1 MKEVKKEVRK
11 KRKLNIQK
19 VFNLVSAMFILAC
32 CIFYGSRFL
41 KLYIANN
48 KTEKIVVLGDIIKEN
63 NKDNNNFQEINDE
76 YYFTKDTN
84 NNYIKYSGLL
94 WRIIKINND
103 KTITLVSNNSL
114 TSLNPGNNTEYQKT
128 YINKW
133 LNKTNENNTGILEKN
148 LNNTEK
154 YLTYTRTCKD
164 KITNTKNIT
173 CKDKIEETYITIP
186 SIYDYINTGGTNGF
200 MNNKEYF
207 YLINTNKDNKQ
218 MYIDSSGK
226 TNTADEEI
234 LGIKAVITL
243 KNNIV
248 LKDGNGSED
257 NPYTFEEE
265 ESMLGSY
272 VKLGEDIWRI
282 YSIEDN
288 ILKLSLNDYLK
299 INNKEIKYKYSNSSY
314 YHNDTKEGS
323 LAYYLNKTYLNTLS
337 YKDIIKERKF
347 SNGLY
352 SSNTNFDY
360 TKVLTTTIDTK
371 VSLLSIG
378 NIFLNNK
385 ANYFISTGVTKD
397 SNLIYVMQDDY
408 KLYTKTSTTNLRII
422 PVISITKD
430 QLVEGNGTINSPY
443 EVK

>member
-1 MKEVKKEVRK
+1 MKKEVRK

-243 KNNIV
+243 KNNIA

-299 INNKEIKYKYSNSSY
+299 INNKEIKYKYSNSGY